1 VSKFLLDANLSPKTR
16 AFLQDVLGLDA
27 EDLLTRSLSDLSD
40 EEVIGLAKTEGRVII
55 TFDRG
60 FGERYYHQER
70 GQVGIIV
77 LRLSNQRRFVVEQA
91 LARFFQTQA
100 ATIKLDTSL
109 VIIEDA
115 GLRVI
120 SAE

>member
-1 VSKFLLDANLSPKTR
+1 VSRFLLDANLSPKTR

-27 EDLLTRSLSDLSD
+27 EDLLTRSLSDLPD
-40 EEVIGLAKTEGRVII
+40 EEVIALAKNEGRVII

-77 LRLSNQRRFVVEQA
+77 LRLSNQRRLVVEQT

-100 ATIKLDTSL
+100 ATIDLGTSL

-115 GLRVI
+115 GLRVV